1 MAKNSPA
8 FVRSPRLTSMALLGT
23 LTLTAMFAALR
34 GVKSQQ
40 RAERTGSVSTLAR
53 PGVAEGARSS
63 AALENDNQYRIGSGD
78 QLTIQVFNRTQLSRE
93 ERVDMRGM
101 IRMPLIEKDIQA
113 ACRTENE
120 LAEEIARLYRERD
133 LLKNP
138 TVYVAVKDFQS
149 QPVAVLG
156 AVNSPGKFLLQRR
169 VRLLELVVF
178 HAGGPSAAAGRKVQI
193 VSTVPNA
200 LCEDAAGELGKGT
213 EAKADASFTTY
224 NLTDLLAG
232 KESANPYVRQGDIIN
247 LPAAK
252 DAYVIGN
259 VARPSA
265 IPIAEPIT
273 LGRALAMVGG
283 PLAYTNKDKIR
294 IIRESPGSTAT
305 TEILIDLKDVDK
317 SKGQD
322 FLLQA
327 GDIVEVSIKGGFSAV
342 LRQLTNSIVPMAVGL
357 PTRVVY

>member
-1 MAKNSPA
+1 
-8 FVRSPRLTSMALLGT
+8 
-23 LTLTAMFAALR
+23 
-34 GVKSQQ
+34 
-40 RAERTGSVSTLAR
+40 
-53 PGVAEGARSS
+53 
-63 AALENDNQYRIGSGD
+63 
-78 QLTIQVFNRTQLSRE
+78 
-93 ERVDMRGM
+93 M

-213 EAKADASFTTY
+213 EAKADATFTTY

-294 IIRESPGSTAT
+294 IIRESPGSTTT

-327 GDIVEVSIKGGFSAV
+327 GTLSRCPSKAAFQPCSG
-342 LRQLTNSIVPMAVGL
+342 N
-357 PTRVVY
+357 